1 MAESEEITK
10 ATEKLGDISLK
21 TDSDETEKYVDC
33 AYEIK
38 QNEGKE
44 ETLSKISDSSKSVS
58 SDLKSEDNKPKN
70 TNKEQCDSEEEYF
83 SVDEDDNDDDGE
95 EEEEDDVKVEKIDED
110 EYKRT
115 LEETLSDDEK
125 LERKIK
131 SQEIK
136 DEGNKFFRESEF
148 NEAIDRYTE
157 ALKICPFAFP
167 KERSIMYSNR
177 GACHMKL
184 ENNEEAIKDCSS
196 ALDLHPHY
204 LKAVLRRAELYEKI
218 DKLDE
223 ALADYQKAVELDP
236 TQNKARITAM
246 RLADQIKDRNE
257 KMKAEMLGKLK
268 DLGNLVLKPFG
279 LSTDNFQLQQGETG
293 SYSVN
298 FKQN

>member
-1 MAESEEITK
+1 MAESEEINK
-10 ATEKLGDISLK
+10 ATKKLEDISLK
-21 TDSDETEKYVDC
+21 TDADETEKYVDC
-33 AYEIK
+33 DNEIK
-38 QNEGKE
+38 QNIGKE
-44 ETLSKISDSSKSVS
+44 ETLSKISDSSESVS
-58 SDLKSEDNKPKN
+58 SELKSEDNKQKN

-83 SVDEDDNDDDGE
+83 SVGEDDNEDEE

-125 LERKIK
+125 LERKNK
-131 SQEIK
+131 SQECK

-148 NEAIDRYTE
+148 NEAIDKYSE

-196 ALDLHPHY
+196 AIDLHPHY

-257 KMKAEMLGKLK
+257 KMKTEMLGKLK